1 METSYS
7 KKDLVQMITEFNK
20 QFGTKMKTKGTKQ
33 NLHKEFKKNLS
44 CKLDKCVV
52 KRSKKIKDVLKP
64 LGPDEDEWLSNFD
77 IMRVM
82 EEYEKIYDNFE
93 FLGAVPI
100 DFNEIDK
107 SFSNF
112 NLRKFRKNGKEI
124 LGAIF
129 NTDPSWKSGQHWIG
143 LCMNIPKKT
152 ICFFD
157 SEGGNPPTQVQSFI
171 DKLKQQGVKEKIN
184 FDIFTNKKKH
194 QKGNSACG
202 IYCLH
207 FIIKQLQGQSCKAI
221 NEKVINDKEMKK
233 NMKIYF
239 NS

>member
-1 METSYS
+1 MSTSYS
-7 KKDLVQMITEFNK
+7 KKDIIQIIKEFNS
-20 QFGTKMKTKGTKQ
+20 QFGTKMKVKGTKDQ
-33 NLHKEFKKNLS
+33 MMKEFKKNLS

-64 LGPDEDEWLSNFD
+64 LGPNEDEWLSNFD

-100 DFNEIDK
+100 DFNQIDQ

-112 NLRKFRKNGKEI
+112 NLKKFKKNKEI
-124 LGAIF
+124 MGAIF
-129 NTDPSWKSGQHWIG
+129 NTDPSYKTGQHWIS

-157 SEGGNPPTQVQSFI
+157 SAGDKPPQQIQTFI
-171 DKLKQQGVKEKIN
+171 DKLKQQGIKEGIN
-184 FDIFTNKKKH
+184 FETFVNTRKH
-194 QKGNSACG
+194 QMGNSACG

-207 FIIKQLQGQSCKAI
+207 FIIKQLHGQTCKKL
-221 NEKVINDKEMKK
+221 NETIIRDKEMKK
-233 NMKIYF
+233 NLKIYF
-239 NS
+239 NN